1 MPFGIRRPLEYI
13 RAGRTVIHP
22 ESYDSCPICKKPI
35 DKTADGL
42 TPVAPCLFPHV
53 KLPDYELTVILGC
66 SACYQAQK
74 RLMYNSVQELEL
86 YRLTKSVK
94 LDPEPKAKKPVG
106 RPPKESSGL
115 ASRSYSH
122 DELSSMLV
130 MYEIMGE
137 VLRSNGLLKTST
149 DIVAVNMSRS
159 VSNQGL
165 PDDDIEFGMTPEQRA
180 AMDQAV
186 HDASERTKLVPSE
199 SWNGRTAA
207 EILADTDENGVPNG
221 W

>member
-1 MPFGIRRPLEYI
+1 MPFGIRRPFEYT
-13 RAGRTVIHP
+13 RPNRTVIHP
-22 ESYDSCPICKKPI
+22 ESYDSCPICQRPI
-35 DKTADGL
+35 DKSDDGL
-42 TPVAPCLFPHV
+42 TPVAPCLFPHAR
-53 KLPDYELTVILGC
+53 LPDYELTVILGC

-74 RLMYNSVQELEL
+74 RLMYNSVEDLAL

-115 ASRSYSH
+115 ASRSYSQ

-149 DIVAVNMSRS
+149 DIVAVNMARS
-159 VSNQGL
+159 VSIQGL
-165 PDDDIEFGMTPEQRA
+165 PDDDIEFGMTDEQRA

-199 SWNGRTAA
+199 SWNNRTASEVLA
-207 EILADTDENGVPNG
+207 EAEDLANG